1 MASMECPNY
10 YTYLVFDDRLYFF
23 SMEID
28 NHSEILSVT
37 SSNENADFNIV
48 SSNIQTKLL
57 SLDLKILNLSN
68 YEGSI

>member
-1 MASMECPNY
+1 
-10 YTYLVFDDRLYFF
+10 
-23 SMEID
+23 MEID

-37 SSNENADFNIV
+37 SSNENADFTVV

-68 YEGSI
+68 NEGSI